1 MNAHICIYIY
11 IICDIFILLI
21 IREESF
27 VHWRERE
34 RDYMHNF

>member
-1 MNAHICIYIY
+1 MHECAYMYIYIY
-11 IICDIFILLI
+11 TSYDIFMLLI

-34 RDYMHNF
+34 RDYN